1 MDASVSEELM
11 LLSCEDWNGRFHE
24 DAVSCLPMNVFVIR
38 VLVET

>member
-1 MDASVSEELM
+1 MSQMNLSI
-11 LLSCEDWNGRFHE
+11 LSCEDWDSGFYE